1 MSAICDQSTTLKIT
15 VQNVKQRRFE
25 LKRVALLFCLAFIMT
40 GFGFSHSA
48 GQSSSIPEV
57 PAKDMVT
64 MVDIRAKE
72 CIPCKMMAPIMES
85 LEKEYKGRAAII
97 FIDVWKNRE
106 QGQRFGIRSIPTQI
120 FYDKG
125 GKEVYRHEGFLSRD
139 FIVAQLE
146 ELGVKAGKSNESK
159 NSDR

>member
-1 MSAICDQSTTLKIT
+1 LNKRSPE
-15 VQNVKQRRFE
+15 VKR
-25 LKRVALLFCLAFIMT
+25 I
-40 GFGFSHSA
+40 GFLVGVVILVIGFSFSLSA

-64 MVDIRAKE
+64 MVDIGAKK

-85 LEKEYKGRAAII
+85 LEKEYKGKAAII
-97 FIDVWKNRE
+97 FIDVWENRG

-120 FYDKG
+120 FYDKA
-125 GKEVYRHEGFLSRD
+125 GKEVYRHEGFISKD
-139 FIVAQLE
+139 NIIAQLE
-146 ELGVKAGKSNESK
+146 KLGVKSGSSNESK